1 VNRHFVCRVAVH
13 LTFTSQYAANL
24 WVWNTP
30 RDGYPGNP
38 KNPDF
43 KSNSNVEP
51 KKEEVQRKGG
61 VEATFRNDGTDPLL
75 ANAKLYFHDGQKDTE
90 WSALGFG
97 QQQNIRTYKSHVWK
111 IKVEDDVV
119 RTFVI
124 ETENPPYQEFIV

>member
-1 VNRHFVCRVAVH
+1 VTCF
-13 LTFTSQYAANL
+13 LQYAANL

-43 KSNSNVEP
+43 KPKNKVEP
-51 KKEEVQRKGG
+51 KREEIQRKDG

-75 ANAKLYFHDGQKDTE
+75 ADAKLYFYDGQKDTE
-90 WSALGFG
+90 WSTLGFG

-111 IKVEDDVV
+111 IKVDDHVL

-124 ETENPPYQEFIV
+124 ESENPPYQEFIV